1 MGRSEAMERALAIP
15 ASRHCSGDELDWA
28 SIGEEALELLSAYI
42 RFPTVNDPQSLGA
55 DEAREDP
62 WRSGREAE
70 AAAWLATQLAAD
82 GIEAELLES
91 APGRVN
97 VVARVRGSGGGRP
110 ILLLSHSDV
119 VPAVRQ
125 EWSHGI
131 DPFGGEV
138 HGGYLYGR
146 GALDLKGL
154 GIAHLMALKL
164 LQRTA
169 ADLQRDVILLIV
181 ADEEAGGRYGAHWLL
196 ERRPEL
202 LDAEVVLGEGAY
214 SPRGLL
220 RYPGPIHAIAVGE
233 KGYLELE
240 LIADQAAHHASMPEE
255 DNAPAR
261 LIRALE
267 RVLAMKRPLRIT
279 SLTGHL
285 LRQLAP
291 ASRGLH
297 RLLMQH
303 PQWMVRLFPGP
314 LSRSAILSSMLQ
326 DKLAVTVLA
335 AGQKHNVVPS
345 RARTVLSIRFLP
357 ETDPDDLT
365 RQVSRAVADP
375 TIEIRRLMHKP
386 ANLSR
391 WNNRAFEIL
400 GKHAAAQADKP
411 LVVPIISPGASDCRF
426 WRAHGVCSYG
436 WIPFVIPGEDLH
448 SVHGPD
454 ERVSLEAFGAGLRS
468 CYEVIHELAQTDQ
481 GLSDDR

>member
-1 MGRSEAMERALAIP
+1 MARSEARALAIP
-15 ASRHCSGDELDWA
+15 ASRNRSGDELDWT
-28 SIGEEALELLSAYI
+28 SIGEEALALLGAYI

-55 DEAREDP
+55 DEAREAP

-70 AAAWLATQLAAD
+70 AAAWLADQLAAD

-97 VVARVRGSGGGRP
+97 LIARVRGSGAGRP

-119 VPAVRQ
+119 VPAVRG

-138 HGGYLYGR
+138 REGYLYGR

-154 GIAHLMALKL
+154 GIAHLMTLKL

-169 ADLQRDVILLIV
+169 PALQRDVVLLIV
-181 ADEEAGGRYGAHWLL
+181 ADEEAGGRYGAQWLL
-196 ERRPEL
+196 EQRPEL
-202 LDAEVVLGEGAY
+202 RDADLVLGEGAY

-220 RYPGPIHAIAVGE
+220 NYPGPIHAIAAGE

-240 LIADQAAHHASMPEE
+240 LTADQAAHHASMPAE

-261 LIRALE
+261 LVRALE
-267 RVLAMKRPLRIT
+267 RVLAMERRLRIT
-279 SLTGHL
+279 PLASQL

-291 ASRGLH
+291 AAGGLH
-297 RLLMQH
+297 RLLMRN
-303 PQWMVRLFPGP
+303 PRWMARLAPGP

-345 RARTVLSIRFLP
+345 QARAVLSIRLLP
-357 ETDPDDLT
+357 ETDPVDLT
-365 RQVSRAVADP
+365 ARIERAVADP
-375 TIEIRRLMHKP
+375 AIEIRRLMHKP

-391 WNNRAFEIL
+391 WNTRAFEIL
-400 GKHAAAQADKP
+400 SRHAAAQPDKP
-411 LVVPIISPGASDCRF
+411 LVVPILSPGASDCRF
-426 WRAHGVCSYG
+426 WRALGVSCYG

-448 SVHGPD
+448 RVHGPD
-454 ERVSLEAFGAGLRS
+454 ERVSLEAFRAGLRS
-468 CYEVIHELAQTDQ
+468 YYEAVHELAATDQ
-481 GLSDDR
+481 ELNDER